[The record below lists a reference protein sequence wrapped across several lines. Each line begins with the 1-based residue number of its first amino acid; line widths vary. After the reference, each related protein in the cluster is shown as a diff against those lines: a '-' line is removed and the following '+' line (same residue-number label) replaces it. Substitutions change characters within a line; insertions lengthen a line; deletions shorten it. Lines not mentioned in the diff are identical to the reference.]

1 MCATR
6 KPTRIPKYD
15 YTSDNYYFIT
25 ICTHEKE
32 CIFGTVEQ
40 LNQLGEIAMQDLQ
53 NIENCYEGVRIDN
66 CIVMPNHIHAIIVL
80 ENANTSLNQ
89 VIGLYKSG
97 VSRKIRK
104 IVPDMLVWQRSYHDH
119 IIRNQAAYEKIWNYV
134 QFNGEKWKE
143 DCFFPGD
150 Y

>member
-1 MCATR
+1 MFATR

-15 YTSDNYYFIT
+15 YTNDNYYFIT

-66 CIVMPNHIHAIIVL
+66 CIVMPNHVHAIIVL

-104 IVPDMLVWQRSYHDH
+104 IVPDMQVWQRSYHDH

-143 DCFFPGD
+143 DCFFPGNC
-150 Y
+150 

>member
-1 MCATR
+1 M
-6 KPTRIPKYD
+6 
-15 YTSDNYYFIT
+15 
-25 ICTHEKE
+25 
-32 CIFGTVEQ
+32 
-40 LNQLGEIAMQDLQ
+40 GEIAMQDLQ

-66 CIVMPNHIHAIIVL
+66 CIVMPNHVHAIIVL

-104 IVPDMLVWQRSYHDH
+104 IVPDMQVWQRSYHDH

-143 DCFFPGD
+143 DCFFPGNC
-150 Y
+150 

>member
-1 MCATR
+1 MFATR

>member
-1 MCATR
+1 MFATR
-6 KPTRIPKYD
+6 KPTRIPQYD

-40 LNQLGEIAMQDLQ
+40 LNQLGEIAMQDLR
-53 NIENCYEGVRIDN
+53 NIENCYEGVRIDI

-104 IVPDMLVWQRSYHDH
+104 IVPDMQVWQRSYHDH

-134 QFNGEKWKE
+134 QFNGEKWSE